1 MSLFSCMPWFAAKAH
16 AASGPANVPDS
27 DPADDPNDRAHR
39 ESITTQLSTCRELAS
54 RHPDAR
60 IREALSALLGRAKD
74 RFTQPRPDYANGKE
88 VIEGKHVRA
97 HCLQRDLAPLL
108 ERIAPKLADEE
119 IPLESRIEALED
131 VAIVLGGWGIRQ
143 PLLETLEQVHDRIPA
158 PDRHRAV
165 RQAVANGDAKGLA
178 ARLDDLQRRR
188 PRPDPRE
195 LLRQTLRGD
204 GDKDPTVT
212 LLTHAVMH
220 GNAEVAKVLTSKLLS
235 LRLARVIDARDQINH
250 LKQAL
255 RPEVLHRAASS
266 AHAALGVRACVDA
279 MCMDKGLQAASRQA
293 MPSIMTATIRASDSP
308 EGFPSL
314 ISQMSQTRQ
323 GRAVAAQALEDLSRE
338 GVFTRLCRGDASVQ
352 ALDAYL
358 RGLAVAARTGAV
370 SGKALGRLLL
380 TPGQTGRPAIADAR
394 GQLRAS
400 MRRML
405 DSIEPHRLL
414 GAQDLRLLRAAVGT
428 H

>member
-1 MSLFSCMPWFAAKAH
+1 MNLFSCLPRFAAKAH
-16 AASGPANVPDS
+16 AASGPADVPTS
-27 DPADDPNDRAHR
+27 GPMNDPNDRAHR
-39 ESITTQLSTCRELAS
+39 ERITTQLSGCRKLAS

-60 IREALSALLGRAKD
+60 IREELSALLGRAQD
-74 RFTQPRPDYANGKE
+74 RFTQPPPDYGDASRQIE
-88 VIEGKHVRA
+88 VEEVRA
-97 HCLQRDLAPLL
+97 YKLQRDLAPLL

-119 IPLESRIEALED
+119 IPLESRIDAATGIA
-131 VAIVLGGWGIRQ
+131 VVLGDWCLYEPIQ
-143 PLLETLEQVHDRIPA
+143 SALQAVHDMIPA

-204 GDKDPTVT
+204 RDENPTVT

-220 GNAEVAKVLTSKLLS
+220 GNAEVAEVLTRKLVS
-235 LRLARVIDARDQINH
+235 LRLARVIDARDQINY

-255 RPEVLHRAASS
+255 QPEVLHRAASS
-266 AHAALGVRACVDA
+266 AHVALGVRACVDA
-279 MCMDKGLQAASRQA
+279 MCMDKGLQATLRRA
-293 MPSIMTATIRASDSP
+293 MPSIMTATIQASDSP
-308 EGFPSL
+308 EGFSSL

-323 GRAVAAQALEDLSRE
+323 GRAVAAHALEDLSRG

-358 RGLAVAARTGAV
+358 RGLTVAARTGAV

-380 TPGQTGRPAIADAR
+380 TPGPTGRPAIADAR

-405 DSIEPHRLL
+405 DNIEPHRLL
-414 GAQDLRLLRAAVGT
+414 GAQDLRLLRAAVGPA
-428 H
+428 